1 MTVAMKACAL
11 ALATLCLAAAS
22 AGAATPKRVVALT
35 PFTANTLAALGV
47 KPVGIGQTLGGRE
60 RLNRRLRGVKTLPM
74 SHPSG
79 PNLEQLASL
88 NPQLVFNSPTFKKGS
103 VGMRELKIKV
113 VESDPQNIAESV
125 AQTRRIGRIV
135 GRSKQADKLA
145 LKLLKGVAKARQKIR
160 DRPTV
165 LLILGVGRTPFV
177 FLPNSWGGDVM
188 RNAGAT
194 LLTAGRRDRGG
205 FARISDEVVVAE
217 NPDIIIAVPHAAAR
231 DIPSIAAYL
240 RSNPAWSSTD
250 AVRNKRVYVSTDN
263 SLLQAGTDAGTVI
276 RAVRKKYLKND

>member
-1 MTVAMKACAL
+1 VFAALAAALVLL
-11 ALATLCLAAAS
+11 ALAAP
-22 AGAATPKRVVALT
+22 AGAAAPKRIVALT

-47 KPVGIGQTLGGRE
+47 KPVGVGQTLGGRE
-60 RLNRRLRGVKTLPM
+60 RLNRRLRVVKTLPM
-74 SHPSG
+74 SHPNG

-113 VESDPQNIAESV
+113 VESDPRNIAESV
-125 AQTRRIGRIV
+125 AQTRRIGRLV
-135 GRSKQADKLA
+135 GKRKQADKLA
-145 LKLLKGVAKARQKIR
+145 LKLLKGVAKARRGIR
-160 DRPTV
+160 DRPSV

-177 FLPNSWGGDVM
+177 FLRNSWGGDVM
-188 RNAGAT
+188 RNAGAN
-194 LLTAGRRDRGG
+194 LLTAGRSDRGG
-205 FARISDEVVVAE
+205 FARISDEVVVQQ

-231 DIPSIAAYL
+231 DIPSITRYL

-250 AVRNKRVYVSTDN
+250 AVRNRRVYVSTDN

-276 RAVRKKYLKND
+276 RAVRKKYLKN